1 MKNITIF
8 CSIIL
13 LLLICGCSNDRPSAE
28 QNESVDRKEE
38 EYMQIKIQANE
49 NIIIFELNNSQGAKD
64 LYEQL
69 PLTIEVEN
77 YSTNEKVFYPPKK
90 LSTTDTPMADARKG
104 TLAYYA
110 PWENVV
116 IFYEDF
122 GKGSELYML
131 GEVISGKE
139 YIENMSGTIEITIVD

>member
-1 MKNITIF
+1 
-8 CSIIL
+8 
-13 LLLICGCSNDRPSAE
+13 
-28 QNESVDRKEE
+28 
-38 EYMQIKIQANE
+38 
-49 NIIIFELNNSQGAKD
+49 
-64 LYEQL
+64 
-69 PLTIEVEN
+69 
-77 YSTNEKVFYPPKK
+77 
-90 LSTTDTPMADARKG
+90 MADARKG